1 MVRTRLQLPATFAF
15 STQLPVRITDVNYGG
30 HVGNDTILT
39 LLHEARVQYLQSL
52 GYSELDFAG
61 AGLIMSDAVIE
72 FKNELFYGNP
82 LTAFVTADEF
92 TRVSFAIFYRL
103 VVEKDGKEMVIA
115 TAKTGMVCFDYDARK
130 VLPVPAEAIQKI
142 KG

>member
-1 MVRTRLQLPATFAF
+1 MARTRLQLPSLFAF
-15 STQLPVRITDVNYGG
+15 STVLPVRITDVNYGG

-52 GYSELDFAG
+52 GYSEMNFAG

-82 LTAFVTADEF
+82 LTAFVTAEEF
-92 TRVSFAIFYRL
+92 TRVSFDIFYRL
-103 VVEKDGKEMVIA
+103 SVEKDGKEMLIA
-115 TAKTGMVCFDYDARK
+115 TAKTGMVCFDYQARK
-130 VLPVPAEAIQKI
+130 VVAVPEAAIQKI

>member
-1 MVRTRLQLPATFAF
+1 MARTKLQLPGSFAF
-15 STQLPVRITDVNYGG
+15 STLLPVRITDVNYGG

-39 LLHEARVQYLQSL
+39 LLHEARVQYLQWL
-52 GYSELDFAG
+52 GYSEMNFAG

-92 TRVSFAIFYRL
+92 TRVSFDIFYRL
-103 VVEKDGKEMVIA
+103 VIEKDGKEQLIA

-130 VLPVPAEAIQKI
+130 VLAVPAAAIQKI